1 MTEHICNACYIRDMR
16 HDEAKAFLRW
26 VAYEF
31 STCLATDDEAEKLS
45 EAMRILEL
53 SEYDQELRRFT

>member
-1 MTEHICNACYIRDMR
+1 MTR
-16 HDEAKAFLRW
+16 DEAISFLRW

-31 STCLATDDEAEKLS
+31 STCLAQDDEAEKLA

-53 SEYDQELRRFT
+53 SEFDPELRKFR

>member
-1 MTEHICNACYIRDMR
+1 MIDKTMR
-16 HDEAKAFLRW
+16 HNEAKQFMRW

-31 STCLATDDEAEKLS
+31 STCLATEDEAEKLR

>member
-1 MTEHICNACYIRDMR
+1 MIDKTMR
-16 HDEAKAFLRW
+16 HDEAREFLRW

-31 STCLATDDEAEKLS
+31 SACLATDDEAEKLR
-45 EAMRILEL
+45 EVMRILEL